1 MMWMDVAFRFWKDS
15 SKFLLISCPK
25 GVRILFTSSF
35 FKIQNLLK
43 KLIIYVL
50 AVLDLHCS
58 LGFAL
63 VAAGGATLQLQ
74 YSGFSLQWLLL
85 WQNTGPQVLGRQ
97 QLWLLGSGAQAQ
109 WLWCT
114 GLAAARH
121 AGSSWTRDR
130 VSCFGRLL
138 LYH

>member
-63 VAAGGATLQLQ
+63 VAARGGH
-74 YSGFSLQWLLL
+74 SLVAVFRLLIAVASLVAEHRPSSAWASVAVAPGL
-85 WQNTGPQVLGRQ
+85 WSAGPMAVVHRLSCCTACGIFLDQGSC
-97 QLWLLGSGAQAQ
+97 LL
-109 WLWCT
+109 
-114 GLAAARH
+114 
-121 AGSSWTRDR
+121 
-130 VSCFGRLL
+130 LL